1 MVKYMYNLNENFD
14 LDVCYECN
22 NNCLMCTTV
31 RPGYLK
37 KDLGWTRK
45 LIDLKKT
52 IDGCNPNL
60 RTFCFTG
67 GEPTVRPDIIELVQY
82 VLQKL
87 PVTTVNLITN
97 GRMLAYR
104 DFTDKLISIGL
115 KNYILPIHAH
125 ASGLHD
131 FITQADG
138 SFEQTKKGILNLL
151 EYDTDLEIRI
161 VIHALNYVYLKET
174 VQFIVDTFG
183 KNIRI
188 VFLYF
193 DITGTASLNR
203 NRLVVNQT
211 KVVPYLENAVDFL
224 VRESINIRI
233 YHFPLC
239 ILKPSYRRFAAWRT
253 VSDKRLAIPKQCR
266 DCSSIDDCSGI
277 WKTYAQLK
285 GTKEFQAI
293 K

>member
-1 MVKYMYNLNENFD
+1 MKHMYNTNENFD
-14 LDVCYECN
+14 LDTCYECN

-31 RPGYLK
+31 RSGYLK
-37 KDLGWTRK
+37 KDVSWTRS
-45 LIDLKKT
+45 LTDLKKT
-52 IDGCNPNL
+52 IDACDPQL

-87 PVTTVNLITN
+87 PVTKVNLITN
-97 GRMLAYR
+97 GRMLAYP
-104 DFTDKLISIGL
+104 DFVDKLISAGL

-174 VQFIVDTFG
+174 AQFIVNTFG

-193 DITGTASLNR
+193 DITGTAYLNR
-203 NRLVVNQT
+203 NRLVVKQT

-224 VRESINIRI
+224 VSESVNIRI

-239 ILKPSYRRFAAWRT
+239 ILKPLYRRFAAWRS
-253 VSDKRLAIPKQCR
+253 VSDKRIELPKQCR
-266 DCSSIDDCSGI
+266 DCSSRNDCSRI
-277 WKTYAQLK
+277 WKTYAHIV
-285 GTKEFQAI
+285 GTEEFRAI